1 MEEERTEQTE
11 VNETQAPQEQPAE
24 KTEAPETAPAENSEE
39 TPVDTTEFDGIN
51 NAKAQLETLKG
62 FNQEQTVDDNQFTYD
77 EDLEQWVDKN
87 GKLYDTKP
95 ETGQTVNQFDPYNW
109 QIGQAEQ
116 NIQRAKDT
124 LIATKERECIAQFEK
139 GFADLKDSLSQASW
153 EVLKHDVVAP
163 AMQEF
168 ADAIYSDKYD
178 NNTLKQVIDNIN
190 NGIEARKSIY
200 NLRGQAQENIN
211 TQKNTNYPL
220 EGQAPTGVQG
230 EINTKTFRGKSK
242 QEVTGVLNKLKSKFN
257 L

>member
-1 MEEERTEQTE
+1 MEEERTEMTEQTE
-11 VNETQAPQEQPAE
+11 VNTPQETPTE

-51 NAKAQLETLKG
+51 NAKKQLETLKG

-109 QIGQAEQ
+109 QLGQAEA
-116 NIQRAKDT
+116 NIQKAKEN
-124 LIATKERECIAQFEK
+124 LVASKEREAIDMFEK

-168 ADAIYSDKYD
+168 ANAIYSDKYD
-178 NNTLKQVIDNIN
+178 ENTLKAVVDNIQ

-211 TQKNTNYPL
+211 TQKNTKYPL

-230 EINTKTFRGKSK
+230 EINTKTFRGKSR
-242 QEVTGVLNKLKSKFN
+242 QEISGILNNLKNKFN